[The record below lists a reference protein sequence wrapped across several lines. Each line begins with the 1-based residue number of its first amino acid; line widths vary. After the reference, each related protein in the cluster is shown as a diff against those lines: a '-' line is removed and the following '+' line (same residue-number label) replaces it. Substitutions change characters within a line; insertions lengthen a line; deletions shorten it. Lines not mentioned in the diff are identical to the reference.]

1 MAMVLRLLGQAF
13 SRIERLEQRLAA
25 GQLWRVAARVVV
37 RKAVSGEV
45 PVVVLEQVRVERIWP
60 CRFGWLIRQ
69 MGPMGYNGVAFGSQ
83 LRAVLERPEVVA
95 LLVEAPQI
103 GRILLPVC
111 RMLGVESSVLRP
123 GVVRPVRVIV
133 PKVAV
138 VRKRVRKVVDWGRI
152 PLPRGVLAAAKR
164 HGFGKVI

>member
-1 MAMVLRLLGQAF
+1 
-13 SRIERLEQRLAA
+13 
-25 GQLWRVAARVVV
+25 
-37 RKAVSGEV
+37 
-45 PVVVLEQVRVERIWP
+45 
-60 CRFGWLIRQ
+60 
-69 MGPMGYNGVAFGSQ
+69 MGYNGVAFGSQ